1 MEKFFND
8 IVTGI
13 AQMNSALKI
22 SIVALL
28 ALIDILLLIA
38 FVKNISNKNNKPKI
52 KVVNVLL
59 FIIISGIIL
68 LFSIYG
74 F

>member
-1 MEKFFND
+1 MNKFIND
-8 IVTGI
+8 IITGI
-13 AQMNSALKI
+13 AQMNSVLKI
-22 SIVALL
+22 TIVALL
-28 ALIDILLLIA
+28 SVIDMLILIA
-38 FVKNISNKNNKPKI
+38 FIKNLSNKNNKPKI

-59 FIIISGIIL
+59 FIIISGIIV

>member
-1 MEKFFND
+1 MDKFIND
-8 IVTGI
+8 IITGI
-13 AQMNSALKI
+13 AQMNSVLKI
-22 SIVALL
+22 TIVALL
-28 ALIDILLLIA
+28 SVIDMLILIA
-38 FVKNISNKNNKPKI
+38 FIKNLSNKNNKPKI

-59 FIIISGIIL
+59 FIIISGIIV